1 MNFVDI
7 LFLLLLLGGLALGFF
22 QGTIKLLVAIIA
34 FYVGILLAS
43 LYFTTIGLTFKQR
56 FHSSLEV
63 GQITA
68 FAVILLV
75 AFLLLTVAG
84 LYTFRYA
91 RLPAS
96 LDFIDRMAGTVLGLV
111 LAGLFLGMLGVILK
125 LLFYRD
131 IAVADL
137 PIIASFQNSVKS
149 SFLVLFFSNQIL
161 PLIFVT
167 LQPILPRDAADI
179 IFKIR

>member
-1 MNFVDI
+1 MNFVDL
-7 LFLLLLLGGLALGFF
+7 LFLLLLLGSLALGFF
-22 QGTIKLLVAIIA
+22 QGTIRLFVTIVA
-34 FYVGILLAS
+34 FYVGIILAS
-43 LYFTTIGLTFKQR
+43 LYFTTVGLSFQQR
-56 FHSSLEV
+56 FHSSARV

-91 RLPAS
+91 RLPSS
-96 LDFIDRMAGTVLGLV
+96 LDFVDRMAGTVLGLV
-111 LAGLFLGMLGVILK
+111 LGGLFLGMLGVILK
-125 LLFYRD
+125 LLFYGQ

-137 PIIASFQNSVKS
+137 PIIAAFQNSVRS
-149 SFLVLFFSNQIL
+149 SFLVRFFSNQIL
-161 PLIFVT
+161 PLIFTT

-179 IFKIR
+179 IFKIQ